1 MSADSSK
8 GETGTAGYAGL
19 RYGQRSGRQKFCLQI
34 EWNRGVF
41 RLYTV
46 TIRYGGFSFWQQEDN
61 GFAVNHGKEVQ
72 HGIYWTYQGGISGN

>member
-8 GETGTAGYAGL
+8 GKTGTAGYAGL

-46 TIRYGGFSFWQQEDN
+46 AIRYRGFSFWQQEEI
-61 GFAVNHGKEVQ
+61 GFVGKSWKGSATWDLLDV
-72 HGIYWTYQGGISGN
+72 SRRNFR

>member
-46 TIRYGGFSFWQQEDN
+46 TIRYGGFSFLAAGRKRLCGESWKGSATWDLLDVSRRN
-61 GFAVNHGKEVQ
+61 FR
-72 HGIYWTYQGGISGN
+72 

>member
-46 TIRYGGFSFWQQEDN
+46 TIRYGGFSFWKQEEN
-61 GFAVNHGKEVQ
+61 GFWVNHG
-72 HGIYWTYQGGISGN
+72 